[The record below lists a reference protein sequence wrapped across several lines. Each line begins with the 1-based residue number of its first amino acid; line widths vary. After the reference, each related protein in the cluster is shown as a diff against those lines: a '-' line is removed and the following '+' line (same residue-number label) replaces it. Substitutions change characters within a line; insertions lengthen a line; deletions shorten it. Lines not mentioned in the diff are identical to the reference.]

1 MELWTVGNKTIVLFF
16 VIIASYFTA
25 TEPDLWLVLFI
36 LIYLALNLI
45 LHIMKS
51 SAIKQVMIML
61 IIIYLV
67 SCSIYIQPYFALLL
81 PLSSYELASF
91 YTRSNGY
98 LLCAIALPTLF
109 LRSTMLV
116 VYSFV
121 TLLSFFNYIMV
132 RKYMTRVSNQDDK
145 LDRMRKDGQH
155 LVKRLNDNQEFLKV
169 SEYTAKLEERN
180 RLAQELHD
188 GIGHSMTGSL
198 IQMEAAK
205 RLINSDPQT
214 AELLLQNAIG
224 ISKEGIEEIR
234 LTLKNNKPPVEQ
246 LGFSRLRTTVEAF
259 SAKTGLMTTVV
270 HEGDI
275 EMITPLQ
282 WRIIYENVN
291 ESLTNA
297 AKYARASA
305 VHIEIKVLNHFIKA
319 VVSDNGQGS
328 SKIVKGLGLIGMEE
342 RAAAVNGTIIADGS
356 NGFSVTTLIPYG
368 I

>member
-16 VIIASYFTA
+16 AIIASYFSV
-25 TEPDLWLVLFI
+25 TEPDLWLVLFF
-36 LIYLALNLI
+36 LIYLALNLV
-45 LHIMKS
+45 LHIVKPSM
-51 SAIKQVMIML
+51 IKQGMILL
-61 IIIYLV
+61 IIIYLI
-67 SCSIYIQPYFALLL
+67 SCSIYGHPYFALLL
-81 PLSSYELASF
+81 PLSFYELASF
-91 YTRSNGY
+91 YARSNGY
-98 LLCAIALPTLF
+98 LFCAMLIPALF
-109 LRSTMLV
+109 MRNTMLIL
-116 VYSFV
+116 YSFV

-132 RKYMTRVSNQDDK
+132 RKYMARVSKQDDEME
-145 LDRMRKDGQH
+145 RMRKDGQR
-155 LVKRLNDNQEFLKV
+155 LVKRLNENQEFLKV
-169 SEYTAKLEERN
+169 SEYMVKLEERN

-205 RLINSDPQT
+205 RLMHNDPQT
-214 AELLLQNAIG
+214 AEMLLQNAIG

-234 LTLKNNKPPVEQ
+234 LTLKNNKPPMEQ
-246 LGFSRLRTTVEAF
+246 LGLSRLKTAVEAF
-259 SAKTGLMTTVV
+259 GGKTGLMTTVV

-275 EMITPLQ
+275 EVITPLQ

-297 AKYARASA
+297 AKYAKASA

-319 VVSDNGQGS
+319 VVSDNGQGTP
-328 SKIVKGLGLIGMEE
+328 KIVKGLGLVGMEE

-368 I
+368 T